1 MIIKI
6 RVPNTATKIQY
17 FSTDEKGREVLK
29 TVGFGSILGIEYE
42 EEPTLAE
49 ILWGVDQ
56 KGKKEETE
64 DETERSEEKIKEDAK
79 KVFKM
84 QYAVSDAHVF
94 HNTTHAAQ
102 QGGNEMIQEWVEAA
116 LRDTVNN
123 IMGGAKMDGDR
134 ND

>member
-29 TVGFGSILGIEYE
+29 TVGFGSILGIEHE

-49 ILWGVDQ
+49 MLLGVDQ

-64 DETERSEEKIKEDAK
+64 NETERSEEKIKEDAK

-84 QYAVSDAHVF
+84 PYAVSDAPCVPQYDTRC
-94 HNTTHAAQ
+94 TTRW
-102 QGGNEMIQEWVEAA
+102 E
-116 LRDTVNN
+116 
-123 IMGGAKMDGDR
+123 
-134 ND
+134 